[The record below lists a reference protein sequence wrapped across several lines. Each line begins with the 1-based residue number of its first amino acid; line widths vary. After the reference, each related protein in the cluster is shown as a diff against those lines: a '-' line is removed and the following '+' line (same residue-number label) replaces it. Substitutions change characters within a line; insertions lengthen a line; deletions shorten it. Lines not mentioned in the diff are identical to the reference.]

1 VRVHAT
7 RLGTAL
13 LLGTLACDVGR
24 PDPPPEPITIF
35 AAASLARPLQALTTA
50 FQDETDV
57 PALVEL
63 GGSIEQ
69 SRKLTDLGR
78 TPDVLLLVDD
88 EVIAALMPAHLD
100 WYVRFA
106 TNRVVVAY
114 TDRSAHADSISLDNW
129 YRLLVRDD
137 VRVGR
142 ADATL
147 SPAGRHALALLQR
160 AEGFYGLPHLSERVL
175 ERSTLKYV
183 RPNAAELA
191 VLLETGE
198 VDYVLEYES
207 VARQYGFRFLALP
220 TELSLPILYG
230 VSVPRQAT
238 HATAAVRFVA
248 SLLSDDG
255 KQILRDAHVNVLRVP
270 IALGTNVPTEITEV
284 VRTLAAAGTA
294 AAAAAP

>member
-1 VRVHAT
+1 M
-7 RLGTAL
+7 
-13 LLGTLACDVGR
+13 LLGVLGCGDR
-24 PDPPPEPITIF
+24 RDDPPPEPITIF
-35 AAASLARPLQALTTA
+35 AAASLAKPLQSLTAA
-50 FQDETDV
+50 FQREAGV
-57 PALVEL
+57 PTLVEL

-69 SRKLTDLGR
+69 SRKLTDLAR

-114 TDRSAHADSISLDNW
+114 TDQSAHADSITEENW
-129 YRLLVRDD
+129 YRMLVRDD

-147 SPAGRHALALLQR
+147 APAGRHAMALLQR
-160 AEGFYGLPHLSERVL
+160 AEGVYGLPHLSERIL
-175 ERSTLKYV
+175 QRSTLKYV

-191 VLLETGE
+191 VLLERGE
-198 VDYVLEYES
+198 VDYILEYES

-230 VSVPRQAT
+230 VSVPRQAA
-238 HATAAVRFVA
+238 HAASAVRFVA

-255 KQILRDAHVNVLRVP
+255 KDILREAQVSMLRVP
-270 IALGTNVPTEITEV
+270 VALGTNVPREITEV
-284 VRTLAAAGTA
+284 VRILAAAGDATA
-294 AAAAAP
+294 ASAAAP

>member
-1 VRVHAT
+1 MT
-7 RLGTAL
+7 I
-13 LLGTLACDVGR
+13 ACDDTR
-24 PDPPPEPITIF
+24 SDPPEPITIF
-35 AAASLARPLQALTTA
+35 AAASLAKPLQSLTAA
-50 FQDETDV
+50 FQREHGV

-114 TDRSAHADSISLDNW
+114 TDKSAHADSISDENW
-129 YRLLVRDD
+129 YRMLVRDD

-147 SPAGRHALALLQR
+147 APAGRHALALLQR
-160 AEGFYGLPHLSERVL
+160 AEGVYGLPHLSERIL
-175 ERSTLKYV
+175 QRSTLKYV

-198 VDYVLEYES
+198 VDYILEYES
-207 VARQYGFRFLALP
+207 VARQYGFKFLALP

-230 VSVPRQAT
+230 VSVPRQTA
-238 HATAAVRFVA
+238 HAASAVQFVA
-248 SLLSDDG
+248 EMLSDDG
-255 KQILRDAHVNVLRVP
+255 KEILREAHINMLRVP
-270 IALGTNVPTEITEV
+270 IALGTNVPREITEV
-284 VRTLAAAGTA
+284 VRTLAAAGDATA
-294 AAAAAP
+294 ASAAAP

>member
-1 VRVHAT
+1 M
-7 RLGTAL
+7 
-13 LLGTLACDVGR
+13 ACGDR
-24 PDPPPEPITIF
+24 ADDPPPEPITIF
-35 AAASLARPLQALTTA
+35 AAASLAKPLQALA
-50 FQDETDV
+50 AGFQRETDV

-69 SRKLTDLGR
+69 SRKLTDLAR
-78 TPDVLLLVDD
+78 TPDVLMLVDD

-114 TDRSAHADSISLDNW
+114 TDRSAHADSISGDNW
-129 YRLLVRDD
+129 YRVLTRDN

-147 SPAGRHALALLQR
+147 APAGRHALALLQR
-160 AEGFYGLPHLSERVL
+160 AEGVYGLPHLSERIL

-191 VLLETGE
+191 ALLETGE
-198 VDYVLEYES
+198 VDYILEYES
-207 VARQYGFRFLALP
+207 VARQYGFKFLALS

-230 VSVPRQAT
+230 VSVPRQARQAAF
-238 HATAAVRFVA
+238 ATQFVA

-255 KQILRDAHVNVLRVP
+255 KEILREAHVNVLRVP
-270 IALGTNVPTEITEV
+270 VALGTNVPREITEV
-284 VRTLAAAGTA
+284 VRTLAAGNA
-294 AAAAAP
+294 AAASP

>member
-1 VRVHAT
+1 M
-7 RLGTAL
+7 
-13 LLGTLACDVGR
+13 LLGVLACGDGR
-24 PDPPPEPITIF
+24 DDPPPEPITIF
-35 AAASLARPLQALTTA
+35 AASSLAKPLQSLTAA
-50 FQDETDV
+50 FQRETGV

-69 SRKLTDLGR
+69 SRKLTDLAR

-88 EVIAALMPAHLD
+88 EVVAALMPAHLD

-114 TDRSAHADSISLDNW
+114 TDQSAHADSITNENW
-129 YRLLVRDD
+129 YRMLVRDD

-147 SPAGRHALALLQR
+147 APAGRHAMALLQR
-160 AEGFYGLPHLSERVL
+160 AEGVYGLPHLSERIL
-175 ERSTLKYV
+175 ERSTLRYV

-191 VLLETGE
+191 ALLETGE
-198 VDYVLEYES
+198 VDYILEYES

-230 VSVPRQAT
+230 VSVPRQAA
-238 HATAAVRFVA
+238 HAASAVRFVA
-248 SLLSDDG
+248 SLLSDEG
-255 KQILRDAHVNVLRVP
+255 KEILREAHVSVLRVP
-270 IALGTNVPTEITEV
+270 VALGTNVPTEITEV
-284 VRTLAAAGTA
+284 VRTLAAAGNATA
-294 AAAAAP
+294 ASAAAP

>member
-1 VRVHAT
+1 M
-7 RLGTAL
+7 
-13 LLGTLACDVGR
+13 ACGDR
-24 PDPPPEPITIF
+24 ADDPPPEPITIF
-35 AAASLARPLQALTTA
+35 AAASLAKPLQALA
-50 FQDETDV
+50 AGFQRETDV

-69 SRKLTDLGR
+69 SRKLTDLAR
-78 TPDVLLLVDD
+78 TPDVLMLVDD

-114 TDRSAHADSISLDNW
+114 TDRSAHADSISGDNW
-129 YRLLVRDD
+129 YRVLTRDD

-147 SPAGRHALALLQR
+147 APAGRHALALLQR
-160 AEGFYGLPHLSERVL
+160 AEGVYGLPHLSERIL

-191 VLLETGE
+191 ALLETGE
-198 VDYVLEYES
+198 VDYILEYES
-207 VARQYGFRFLALP
+207 VARQYGFKFLALS

-230 VSVPRQAT
+230 VSVPRQAKQAAF
-238 HATAAVRFVA
+238 ATQFVA

-255 KQILRDAHVNVLRVP
+255 KEILREAHVNVLRVP
-270 IALGTNVPTEITEV
+270 VALGTNVPREITEV
-284 VRTLAAAGTA
+284 VRTLAAGNA
-294 AAAAAP
+294 AAASP